1 MAQAREAEL
10 TAEMGPGQGDAARA
24 GADAAPSTELPVGD
38 KGGPDPAQ
46 QPGGPEQPAKEAE
59 AAQKPANPEE
69 ANT

>member
-24 GADAAPSTELPVGD
+24 GADGAPSTQLPVGD

-46 QPGGPEQPAKEAE
+46 QPGGPEQPLEEA
-59 AAQKPANPEE
+59 QPAEQPKNPEE
-69 ANT
+69 ATS